1 MARRTKQRRSTPRAV
16 RAVSSTTRKTS
27 ASTPPRTSARTGKA
41 GAPPVRE
48 RRRTEPETLRLRGI
62 EPSLTVNDL
71 ERSLRFYADV
81 LGFYVGERWTDA
93 GVLRGASLKAGVC
106 QLGLSQ
112 DDWSKGRDRTKGEGM
127 SLWLKTAQS
136 LDKLAARIKSAGGV
150 ADGPKKE
157 SWGGRTLGVSDPD
170 GFRLRFYEEKE

>member
-1 MARRTKQRRSTPRAV
+1 MARRSKARRSGSRGVRAV
-16 RAVSSTTRKTS
+16 RPVTRNTSTSSGR
-27 ASTPPRTSARTGKA
+27 RA
-41 GAPPVRE
+41 GARKQNPAAPRPQ
-48 RRRTEPETLRLRGI
+48 RNDPETLRLRGI

-81 LGFYVGERWTDA
+81 LGFFVGERWLDG
-93 GVLRGASLKAGVC
+93 GVLRGAMLKAGAC

-112 DDWSKGRDRTKGEGM
+112 DDWSKGRDRKKGEGI

-136 LDKLAARIKSAGGV
+136 LDRLAARIKSGGAV
-150 ADGPKKE
+150 ADGPNTE
-157 SWGGRTLGVSDPD
+157 SWGGRSLSVYDPD

>member
-1 MARRTKQRRSTPRAV
+1 MARRSKPRRSGPRAV
-16 RAVSSTTRKTS
+16 RAVPSRTRKTS
-27 ASTPPRTSARTGKA
+27 GSS
-41 GAPPVRE
+41 
-48 RRRTEPETLRLRGI
+48 RRRTAARKGKTAGIPPRPRRNDPETLRLRSI

-81 LGFYVGERWTDA
+81 LGFFVGERWIDA
-93 GVLRGASLKAGVC
+93 GVLRGAMLKAGAC

-112 DDWSKGRDRTKGEGM
+112 DDWSKGRDRKKGEGM

-136 LDKLAARIKSAGGV
+136 LDALAARIKGAGSV
-150 ADGPKKE
+150 ADGPTKE
-157 SWGGRTLGVSDPD
+157 PSGGRSLSVYDPD

>member
-1 MARRTKQRRSTPRAV
+1 MARRSKQRRSGPRAV
-16 RAVSSTTRKTS
+16 RAVPSRTR
-27 ASTPPRTSARTGKA
+27 RTSAASPRRATVRKEKA
-41 GAPPVRE
+41 AAPKQP
-48 RRRTEPETLRLRGI
+48 RRTDPETLRLRSI

-81 LGFYVGERWTDA
+81 LGFFVGERWIDA
-93 GVLRGASLKAGVC
+93 GVLRGAMLKAGAC

-112 DDWSKGRDRTKGEGM
+112 DDWSKGRDRKKGEGM

-136 LDKLAARIKSAGGV
+136 LDSLAARIKGGGGV
-150 ADGPKKE
+150 ADGPTKE
-157 SWGGRTLGVSDPD
+157 PGGGRSLSVYDPD

>member
-1 MARRTKQRRSTPRAV
+1 MARRSKARSV
-16 RAVSSTTRKTS
+16 KRKTS
-27 ASTPPRTSARTGKA
+27 ASSRGRANARKEKAAAPPRQ
-41 GAPPVRE
+41 P
-48 RRRTEPETLRLRGI
+48 RRTDPETLRLRSI

-81 LGFYVGERWTDA
+81 LGFFVGERWIDA
-93 GVLRGASLKAGVC
+93 GVLRGATLKAGAC

-112 DDWSKGRDRTKGEGM
+112 DDWSKGRDRKKGEGI

-136 LDKLAARIKSAGGV
+136 LDSLARRIKAAGSV
-150 ADGPKKE
+150 ADGPTKE
-157 SWGGRTLGVSDPD
+157 SWGGHTLSVYDPD